1 MAAPYC
7 KECLEKTRIINDQ
20 REEIVLLKQRL
31 RYQERT
37 IAEGPFGSATP
48 SSKIPIKAGADPQD
62 RARRGGAKVGHRGHG
77 RRACAAEDA
86 DRVETVPVA
95 EATCP
100 DCGIPLESKGVRHR
114 TVQEC
119 EPVKV
124 ETVVY
129 ALGRKACPRCG
140 RTFQG
145 RPPGVLPKSQYGN
158 SLLTHVAIE
167 HYLHGV
173 TLGRLEQQTGLGIG
187 GLVEAMHQ
195 LAGRLAGISDRLVA
209 EYRASPVKHADETG
223 WRNDG
228 DNGYAWLFCT
238 ETLSLFRLRQTRSAA
253 VVREVLGTQRLPGVL
268 VTDRYGAYNQAPC
281 RLQYCYVHLLRE
293 VKDLREKFPDDPEAA
308 RFVEVFQPLL
318 TSAIALRGLEL
329 SKRAFRIQ
337 ARRLQRRIIAAAN
350 HAARHPAIQKI
361 QDVFRQKADR
371 LYHWA
376 RDPCVP
382 ADNNRAERE
391 LRPLVI
397 ARKISFG
404 SQSDEGAKTR
414 EILMTALH
422 TLRKRV
428 PDPYMTLKS
437 CLDALAEDPDAPV
450 FPLLF
455 GQTRNSPRH

>member
-1 MAAPYC
+1 MAPLYC
-7 KECLEKTRIINDQ
+7 RQCLEKQ
-20 REEIVLLKQRL
+20 RRLDELKEEIVPLKQRL

-48 SSKIPIKAGADPQD
+48 SSKVPIKRGADAER

-77 RRACAAEDA
+77 RRACTLKEA
-86 DRVETVPVA
+86 DRVETAPVA

-100 DCGIPLESKGVRHR
+100 DCGTRLQSKGVRER
-114 TVQEC
+114 TVLEC
-119 EPVKV
+119 RPVKV
-124 ETVVY
+124 EKVVY
-129 ALGRKACPRCG
+129 RLGRKGCPRCG
-140 RTFQG
+140 RTLQG
-145 RPPGVLPKSQYGN
+145 RAPGVLPKSQYGN
-158 SLLTHVAIE
+158 SLLARVAIE
-167 HYLHGV
+167 HYVHGV
-173 TLGRLEQQTGLGIG
+173 TLGRLRQQTGVGIG
-187 GLVEAMHQ
+187 GLVDAMHQ
-195 LAGRLAGISDRLVA
+195 LAGRVKGVSERLAKQ
-209 EYRASPVKHADETG
+209 YRQAPVKHADETG

-238 ETLSLFRLRQTRSAA
+238 ENLSLFRFRKTRSAA
-253 VVREVLGTQRLPGVL
+253 VVREVLGKKKLSGVL
-268 VTDRYGAYNQAPC
+268 VTDRYAAYNQAPC
-281 RLQYCYVHLLRE
+281 KMQYCYVHLLRE
-293 VKDLREKFPDDPEAA
+293 VKDLGKNFPEDLEVA

-318 TSAIALRGLEL
+318 SGAIAPRGLKL
-329 SKRAFRIQ
+329 SKRAFRLQ
-337 ARRLQRRIIAAAN
+337 ARHIRTRIVEAVN
-350 HAARHPAIQKI
+350 HSARHPAIQKI
-361 QDVFRQKADR
+361 QNLFRQKTQR

-428 PDPYMTLKS
+428 RDPYPALKS
-437 CLDALAEDPDAPV
+437 CLDALAENPHADPFA
-450 FPLLF
+450 LLF
-455 GQTRNSPRH
+455 GSTRKPPRH